1 MLADRCGQAYA
12 DRAHSTV
19 RKRTQS
25 VLYRVGHPCTDAH
38 KPDTAGIHAGPAGTD
53 ACVAAQTGSS
63 ETFRLESPSSIGEK
77 AMKTDSQ
84 LQQDVIA
91 ELKWEPSV
99 TAPGI
104 GVEVRDG
111 IVTLAGEVSSY
122 AEKLNAESATQRVC
136 GVKALATELKVKL
149 AGSGKRNDADIAKS
163 VENVLEW
170 TTWVPDN
177 AIKVLVENG
186 WVTLSGNVDWQYQ
199 KQSATDSVRFLSG
212 VTGVSDQIAIKP
224 KLSVSAVKSD
234 IEAALKRSAVAD
246 AKKISVNINGSNV
259 TLTGTVHS
267 WNEREIATMSAWGT
281 PGVRS
286 VIDKMTLEY

>member
-1 MLADRCGQAYA
+1 
-12 DRAHSTV
+12 
-19 RKRTQS
+19 
-25 VLYRVGHPCTDAH
+25 
-38 KPDTAGIHAGPAGTD
+38 
-53 ACVAAQTGSS
+53 
-63 ETFRLESPSSIGEK
+63 
-77 AMKTDSQ
+77 MKTDSQ

-99 TAPGI
+99 TAPSI
-104 GVEVRDG
+104 GVEVKDG

-122 AEKLNAESATQRVC
+122 AEKLSAESATQRVC

-149 AGSGKRNDADIAKS
+149 SGSGKRSDADIAKS
-163 VENVLEW
+163 AESVLAW

-224 KLSVSAVKSD
+224 TLSVSAVKSD

-246 AKKISVNINGSNV
+246 AKKISVSINGSNV
-259 TLTGTVHS
+259 TLTGKVQS
-267 WNEREIATMSAWGT
+267 WNERETATISAWGT

-286 VIDKMTLEY
+286 VIDEMTLDY

>member
-1 MLADRCGQAYA
+1 
-12 DRAHSTV
+12 
-19 RKRTQS
+19 
-25 VLYRVGHPCTDAH
+25 
-38 KPDTAGIHAGPAGTD
+38 
-53 ACVAAQTGSS
+53 
-63 ETFRLESPSSIGEK
+63 
-77 AMKTDSQ
+77 MKTDSQ

-99 TAPGI
+99 TAPSI
-104 GVEVRDG
+104 GVEVKDG

-122 AEKLNAESATQRVC
+122 AEKLSAESATQRVC

-149 AGSGKRNDADIAKS
+149 SGSGKRSDADIAKS
-163 VENVLEW
+163 AESVLAW

-224 KLSVSAVKSD
+224 TLSVSAVKSD

-246 AKKISVNINGSNV
+246 AKKISVSINGSNV
-259 TLTGTVHS
+259 TLTGKVQS
-267 WNEREIATMSAWGT
+267 WNERETATTSAWGT

-286 VIDKMTLEY
+286 VIDEMTLDY